1 MVPLLFLV
9 LVVLGLLH
17 GGGQP
22 FVRFPS
28 LFTLFTLFTVFTL
41 FGSVFGSV
49 FGWYFPCA
57 LPRVPVV
64 VPTTTA
70 LFVVVFAP
78 LSLSSF
84 HWRVACQHRPIRRF
98 VVGHWQT
105 SKNKTRRRKNK
116 KKQKQTRRKKQK
128 NNQCPPPPPWLP
140 LATLGYPT
148 AAATVL
154 YVPVGN
160 GAMEP
165 RWGVFHPTGLTQVL
179 FPDFSW

>member
-22 FVRFPS
+22 FVRFPP
-28 LFTLFTLFTVFTL
+28 LFTLFTLFTVFTV
-41 FGSVFGSV
+41 FASVFGSV

-57 LPRVPVV
+57 LSRVPVV

-98 VVGHWQT
+98 VVGHWQQAEI
-105 SKNKTRRRKNK
+105 KQTRRRKTKTKRNKQEEKNK
-116 KKQKQTRRKKQK
+116 KTISAYHHH
-128 NNQCPPPPPWLP
+128 LD
-140 LATLGYPT
+140 YP
-148 AAATVL
+148 
-154 YVPVGN
+154 
-160 GAMEP
+160 
-165 RWGVFHPTGLTQVL
+165 
-179 FPDFSW
+179 

>member
-1 MVPLLFLV
+1 
-9 LVVLGLLH
+9 VLGLLH

-22 FVRFPS
+22 FVRFPP
-28 LFTLFTLFTVFTL
+28 LFTLFTLFTVFTVFTL

-57 LPRVPVV
+57 LSRVPVV

-98 VVGHWQT
+98 VVGHWQQA
-105 SKNKTRRRKNK
+105 KIKQEEKKTK
-116 KKQKQTRRKKQK
+116 KKQTRRKKQK
-128 NNQCPPPPPWLP
+128 KNQCPPPPP
-140 LATLGYPT
+140 
-148 AAATVL
+148 
-154 YVPVGN
+154 
-160 GAMEP
+160 
-165 RWGVFHPTGLTQVL
+165 
-179 FPDFSW
+179 